1 MESLLTN
8 QNKDL
13 YNLRKRLGGE
23 QARSVMEY
31 WYHFHIDDPE
41 TPDEAL
47 YYYLLG
53 GST

>member
-1 MESLLTN
+1 MEYILTN
-8 QNKDL
+8 ENKVF
-13 YNLRKRLGGE
+13 YNLRKRIGSDN
-23 QARSVMEY
+23 ARSIMEY

-53 GST
+53 EAL